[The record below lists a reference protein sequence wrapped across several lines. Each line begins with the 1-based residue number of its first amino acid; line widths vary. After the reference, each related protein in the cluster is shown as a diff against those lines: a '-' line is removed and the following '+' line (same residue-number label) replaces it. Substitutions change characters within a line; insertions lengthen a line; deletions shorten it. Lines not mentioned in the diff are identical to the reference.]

1 MPRSYPTTP
10 MCDGEL
16 LALFEPTTRDS
27 DVFVTTTAKCGQ
39 TWLQTILFHLKTGG
53 HKPDFGGVGLGGV
66 SPWLEI
72 PQDFGYGRSWDT
84 REERLAGF
92 EALDDP
98 RVFKMHVAWDEVP
111 RPAGSKAKII
121 TITRDPRD
129 VPYSMFSHM
138 LAMKPREG
146 RPQEDNFDRYFEGWM
161 ERGLYFSMV
170 ASYWE
175 HVGEP
180 DFLWLRYEDMQ
191 RDLRGQIDR
200 LVSFLGWPVTLED
213 IDRTLPLV
221 DFQHLR
227 AIEKTQLMPHA
238 DAAWKDDGNFFREG
252 GMGKNRARLSAE
264 QQRRIVDRLHAEL
277 PPDCCQ
283 FVLSL
288 EE

>member
-1 MPRSYPTTP
+1 

-72 PQDFGYGRSWDT
+72 PQDFGYGRTWDT
-84 REERLAGF
+84 REERLAEL

-98 RVFKMHVAWDEVP
+98 RVFKMHVEWDEVP
-111 RPAGSKAKII
+111 RPVGSKAKVI

-129 VPYSMFSHM
+129 VPYSMFSH
-138 LAMKPREG
+138 LDAMKPREG
-146 RPQEDNFDRYFEGWM
+146 RLQEDNFDRYFDGWM

-170 ASYWE
+170 ASYWQ

-200 LVSFLGWPVTLED
+200 LVAFLGWPVTQDD
-213 IDRTLPLV
+213 IARTLPLV

-227 AIEKTQLMPHA
+227 AIEKTQVMPRA
-238 DAAWKDDGNFFREG
+238 DAAWKEDRNFFREG
-252 GMGKNRARLSAE
+252 GMGKNRARLSAD

-277 PPDCCQ
+277 PRDCCE

-288 EE
+288 GE